1 VGVASIFAGG
11 SVSSL
16 AAAVVAWHRFPT
28 EAGAKLTG
36 GPGVSY
42 SHLALGSVAPL
53 AGALS
58 LIALSYYP
66 LSAPSG
72 DATL

>member
-1 VGVASIFAGG
+1 MAAAHLNRFPLVGVASIFAGG

-16 AAAVVAWHRFPT
+16 AAAVVAWHCFPS
-28 EAGAKLTG
+28 LTCTWRWG
-36 GPGVSY
+36 
-42 SHLALGSVAPL
+42 LLRPL